1 MARVRESAI
10 VDVPI
15 EEVWRWLR
23 DFNSHRDWHP
33 AIAESKIENGVPA
46 DTVGA
51 VRAFTL
57 KDGGFLREQLLSLDD
72 ELHELSYCL
81 IDSPIPLYGYVA
93 TIRLL
98 PVTDTGATFWQW
110 ESEFNPPADRARE
123 LTALVANDIYR
134 AGMRALERRLRTG
147 PGEGGNGVL
156 RVARASEETRT
167 PVLRDQPVQAS
178 PPTSKVGAA
187 IGGPGSLKARAV
199 VMERHGG
206 PEVLSLRDIDVP
218 PPEPGEVRIRQSHV
232 GVNFI
237 DVYCRTGYFDLVT
250 LPGVPGMEAAGTVE
264 SAGPGVSHLAAGDRV
279 AYACAP
285 TGSYASVRTMNAD
298 LVVRIPDWLD
308 TAHAAAGLLKGVTAG
323 FLLHDVHPVGRGEW
337 VVVHAAAGGVG
348 TLLTQWATAL
358 GARVIATVSDADKAR
373 LAQANGADEV
383 VIGRGQEF
391 VDRVRHLTGDRGAE
405 VVFDAIGRDS
415 FDASIAALAVRGH
428 LVSYGQASG
437 DIGAREIGPM
447 ASKSLTLSRPNYGH
461 YIADR
466 EMMTMQAERLF
477 AAVERGMLS
486 IPSPQVASIEDVA
499 RIHGELEAGRTTGA
513 IVLEMSKSSR
523 PLQTFGSAWKETA

>member
-15 EEVWRWLR
+15 VEVWRWLR

-33 AIAESKIENGVPA
+33 AIADSEIENGLPA

-57 KDGGFLREQLLSLDD
+57 KDGSFLREQLLSLDD

-110 ESEFNPPADRARE
+110 ESEFNPPRDRARE
-123 LTALVANDIYR
+123 LVALVANDIYR
-134 AGMRALERRLRTG
+134 AGMRGLERRLRAG

-156 RVARASEETRT
+156 RVARATEGTLAAPPEKLLPAH
-167 PVLRDQPVQAS
+167 PVEATVEPV
-178 PPTSKVGAA
+178 TDAA
-187 IGGPGSLKARAV
+187 GSLKARAV
-199 VMERHGG
+199 VMDRHGG

-218 PPEPGEVRIRQSHV
+218 TPGPGEVRIRQSHV

-250 LPGVPGMEAAGTVE
+250 PPGVPGMEAAGTVE
-264 SAGPGVSHLAAGDRV
+264 SVGSGVSHLAAGDRV
-279 AYACAP
+279 AYACPPA
-285 TGSYASVRTMNAD
+285 GSYASVRTMNAD

-308 TAHAAAGLLKGVTAG
+308 TAHAAAGLLKGVAAG
-323 FLLHDVHPVGRGEW
+323 FLLHDVHPIARGEW

-348 TLLTQWATAL
+348 SLLTQWAAAL
-358 GARVIATVSDADKAR
+358 GARVIATVSDAEKAR
-373 LAQANGADEV
+373 LAEASGADDV
-383 VIGRGQEF
+383 IIGRGPEF
-391 VDRVRHLTGDRGAE
+391 VDRVRRLTGDRGAD
-405 VVFDAIGRDS
+405 VVYDAIGRDS
-415 FDASIAALAVRGH
+415 FDASMAALAVRGH
-428 LVSYGQASG
+428 LVSFGQASG

-466 EMMTMQAERLF
+466 TMMTMQAERLF
-477 AAVERGMLS
+477 SAIERGFLS
-486 IPSPQVASIEDVA
+486 IPPPQLAPIEDVA
-499 RIHGELEAGRTTGA
+499 RVHSRLESGRTTGA
-513 IVLEMSKSSR
+513 IVLE
-523 PLQTFGSAWKETA
+523 A